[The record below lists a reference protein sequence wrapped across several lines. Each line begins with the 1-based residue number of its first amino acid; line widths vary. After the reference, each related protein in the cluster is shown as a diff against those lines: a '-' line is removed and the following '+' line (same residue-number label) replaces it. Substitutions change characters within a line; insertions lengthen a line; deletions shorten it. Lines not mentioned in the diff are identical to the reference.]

1 MTTADTMTPVLPAAV
16 EPESGAAVRVQRL
29 VREFV
34 DVRNADCM
42 DVMREYPDGHFD
54 LAIVDPPY
62 GISAEK
68 MKMGDGY
75 YGKGRKDRLSQ
86 GAGKLKTRILQNG
99 QSEWDANPPTAEY
112 FAELRRVSRNQ
123 IIWGGNY
130 FPLPPTRCVVS
141 WDKEQ
146 PWPNFSAWEMA
157 WTSFDMPAKLFRW
170 NNQGTGNPGK
180 IHPTQKPVELYKW
193 LLNTFAKPGQKILDT
208 HMGSGS
214 IGIACH
220 YYACPLVACEIS
232 PDYFRAACDRIERET
247 AQTDW
252 YLPNAELSDSRPTT
266 TDHEKH

>member
-1 MTTADTMTPVLPAAV
+1 MHSENALTPEPFVLEHQPAPATAAAV
-16 EPESGAAVRVQRL
+16 HVGNGDL
-29 VREFV
+29 LGEFV
-34 DVRNADCM
+34 LSCEDCM
-42 DVMREYPDGHFD
+42 ALMARYPDKHFD

-99 QSEWDANPPTAEY
+99 QSKWDASPPSAEY
-112 FAELRRVSRNQ
+112 FAELRRVARHQ

-180 IHPTQKPVELYKW
+180 IHPTQKPVELYTW
-193 LLNTFAKPGQKILDT
+193 LLRTFAQPGQRILDT
-208 HMGSGS
+208 HLGSGS
-214 IGIACH
+214 HAIAAH
-220 YYACPLVACEIS
+220 YFGAHLTACEIDA
-232 PDYFRAACDRIERET
+232 DYYAAAMARIKRET
-247 AQTDW
+247 AQTT
-252 YLPNAELSDSRPTT
+252 LFT
-266 TDHEKH
+266 